1 MTKLRKIVMHV
12 PSGWT
17 ASILGETRVVDG
29 RTERCNDKK
38 VTAQTYYELKNKLTA
53 LGYSIKEINSSVID
67 DDYIR
72 S

>member
-17 ASILGETRVVDG
+17 ASIFGETRVVDG
-29 RTERCNDKK
+29 RTERCKDKK
-38 VTAQTYYELKNKLTA
+38 VTARTYDELKEKLTG
-53 LGYSIKEINSSVID
+53 LGYSIEEIGSSVID
-67 DDYIR
+67 DYIR